1 MNPFTSFSTFICF
14 IGYFCRRYSYRVSE
28 RELAEGVL
36 NQNSYTMVK
45 FNAMKTKPLRP
56 LRQKRAL
63 WLKSVFVLTCL
74 LLSASVAMAQTK
86 TVTGTVTDS
95 THEPL
100 IGASILVKGT
110 STGAITDMNG
120 KYSISVTPEDVLV
133 FSYVGYEKQEIKVG
147 QQTVINVTLKDDS
160 QMLAETVIIGYG
172 SAKKRDLTGSITNI
186 KGSEIANKPA
196 TNPLSSLQG
205 KIAGVQI
212 VNSGQA
218 GADPEI
224 RIRGTNSI
232 NGYKPLYI
240 VDGLFNDNINFLN
253 PEDIESMEVLK
264 DPSSLAIFGVR
275 GANGVII
282 VTTKRAKE
290 GQTLVNINTSFG
302 WKTVVDKIKM
312 VNAPQFK
319 ELYNEQMANQGNTPF
334 DFSNWNANTDWQDEI
349 FQTGF
354 ITNNNISITGASEK
368 HSFYL
373 GVGYS
378 HEQGNIKHEKYSK
391 VTINA
396 SNDYKITKDIKVG
409 FQFNGARMLPA
420 DSKTVLNAIRTT
432 PVAPVYNE
440 EYGLYTSLPEF
451 QKAQMTN
458 PLVDVD
464 LRANTTRAINY
475 RASGSIYGEVD
486 FLKHFTFKAMFS
498 MDYATNDSRTY
509 KPIIK
514 VYDATVAGN
523 VATLGTGKTE
533 VSQNKQ
539 NETKVQSDYLLTYQ
553 NSFADG
559 THNLTATAGFT
570 TYYNSLSGLD
580 ASRGQGIGLVI
591 PNNPDKWFVSIGDL
605 ATATNGSTQWE
616 RTTVSMLARV
626 IYNYK
631 GKYLFN
637 GSFRRDGSSAFAYTG
652 NQWQNFYSVGAGWL
666 MTEEEFMKD
675 ITWLDML
682 KLKGSW
688 GTLGNQNMDRAY
700 PAEPLLEN
708 AFAAV
713 FGKPAIIYPGYQL
726 AYLPNPRL
734 RWEKVEAWETGFE
747 TNMFRNRFHLEG
759 VYYKKNTKD
768 LLATVPGLSG
778 TVPGIGNLGEI
789 ENKGIELMASWRD
802 QIGDWGYS
810 VSANLTTISN
820 KVKSL
825 VQEGYS
831 IIAGDKSQ
839 SYTMAG
845 YPIGYFYGYKVAGV
859 YQNQAEIDASPANTL
874 ATVTPGDLKFADV
887 NGDGKITPD
896 DRTMIGDPTPDVTYG
911 ISLGLS
917 YKNWEVSM
925 EMMGQGGNQIYR
937 TWDNYNWAQFN
948 YMEQRLDRWHGEG
961 TSNTQPL
968 LNTKHAINSENSE
981 YFIEDGSFFRIRNL
995 QLAYNFDKTLLAKIR
1010 MQALKVYVNIQNLK
1024 TWKHN
1029 TGYTPEIGGSAIAFG
1044 VDNGTY
1050 PVPAVYTFGI
1060 NLTF

>member
-1 MNPFTSFSTFICF
+1 
-14 IGYFCRRYSYRVSE
+14 
-28 RELAEGVL
+28 
-36 NQNSYTMVK
+36 
-45 FNAMKTKPLRP
+45 MKTKPLRP

-839 SYTMAG
+839 SYTMAS
-845 YPIGYFYGYKVAGV
+845 
-859 YQNQAEIDASPANTL
+859 QRSP
-874 ATVTPGDLKFADV
+874 
-887 NGDGKITPD
+887 
-896 DRTMIGDPTPDVTYG
+896 
-911 ISLGLS
+911 
-917 YKNWEVSM
+917 
-925 EMMGQGGNQIYR
+925 
-937 TWDNYNWAQFN
+937 
-948 YMEQRLDRWHGEG
+948 
-961 TSNTQPL
+961 QP
-968 LNTKHAINSENSE
+968 
-981 YFIEDGSFFRIRNL
+981 
-995 QLAYNFDKTLLAKIR
+995 KTN
-1010 MQALKVYVNIQNLK
+1010 V
-1024 TWKHN
+1024 
-1029 TGYTPEIGGSAIAFG
+1029 E
-1044 VDNGTY
+1044 
-1050 PVPAVYTFGI
+1050 
-1060 NLTF
+1060 